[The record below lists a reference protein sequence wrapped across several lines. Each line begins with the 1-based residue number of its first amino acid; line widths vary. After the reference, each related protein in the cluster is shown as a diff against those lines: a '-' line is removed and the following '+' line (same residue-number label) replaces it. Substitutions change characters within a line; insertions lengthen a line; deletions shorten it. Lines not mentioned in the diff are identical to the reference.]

1 MKTYLQDFT
10 FLILIRID
18 SVQRLENIL
27 AVTDYLAKNFHTQ
40 IIVLEADRYNNKILQ
55 SLLNRNVRY
64 EFIEDK
70 DPILYKTKYFNQL
83 AWNIDTPFFSIW
95 DADMIASKNQ
105 IIDAAQQLRDGTADV
120 AYPYSGFCF
129 ETSEIIRNLY
139 IVKKDIRI
147 LSRNQNKMKQLY
159 DKEHPGG
166 AVMMNTLFFL
176 NNGMENEKYY
186 GWGHDDF
193 DRYYRWKRLKAN
205 MYRNPGYLYHLAH
218 PRNLNSSFRNKDHT
232 EISFAELNKTHN
244 SSKEELERDL
254 SKTH

>member
-1 MKTYLQDFT
+1 MKTYLQGFT

-27 AVTDYLAKNFHTQ
+27 AVTEYLAKNFHTQ

-83 AWNIDTPFFSIW
+83 ARNIDTPFFSIW

-105 IIDAAQQLRDGTADV
+105 IIDAAQQLRDGMADV

-129 ETSEIIRNLY
+129 ETSEIIR
-139 IVKKDIRI
+139 IC
-147 LSRNQNKMKQLY
+147 
-159 DKEHPGG
+159 
-166 AVMMNTLFFL
+166 
-176 NNGMENEKYY
+176 
-186 GWGHDDF
+186 
-193 DRYYRWKRLKAN
+193 
-205 MYRNPGYLYHLAH
+205 
-218 PRNLNSSFRNKDHT
+218 
-232 EISFAELNKTHN
+232 IS
-244 SSKEELERDL
+244 
-254 SKTH
+254 